1 MKKLLSILI
10 VHCALCTVN
19 LVRADVVVLQSGQTM
34 QGEIVMQND
43 EVILLRDAGGHR
55 YQFLQSEVQSIQADS
70 VLSSAPL
77 STSDTQHSK
86 VSLRLDVAGG
96 ALFVPSYNTGG
107 FFSADLA
114 IGTRNLANRRIF
126 LGGSI
131 GYQFTN
137 SSVATPVAHQSIN
150 HFIPLMAVVSV
161 PLTEGKHAPE
171 IGAGIGYGFAVK
183 SPQKGGMTAQ
193 LDLSWRYQ
201 YSASSALL
209 LGVRTRFQ
217 QAKVD
222 YTEVIDEKEYNSTQG
237 RCFVSV
243 GVHLSLLF

>member
-1 MKKLLSILI
+1 MKKHLSILI
-10 VHCALCTVN
+10 VHCALCIVN
-19 LVRADVVVLQSGQTM
+19 LVRAEVVVLQSGKTI
-34 QGEIVMQND
+34 QGEVLMQND
-43 EVILLRDAGGHR
+43 EVILLRDADGKR
-55 YQFLQSEVQSIQADS
+55 YQFPQAEIQSIQADS
-70 VLSSAPL
+70 VGNNVSLA
-77 STSDTQHSK
+77 TNNTQLSK

-107 FFSADLA
+107 FGSIDLA
-114 IGTRNLANRRIF
+114 IGTRNLANHRIF

-161 PLTEGKHAPE
+161 PLMDGKHAPE
-171 IGAGIGYGFAVK
+171 IGAGLGYGFAVK
-183 SPQKGGMTAQ
+183 SPKQGGMTAQ

-201 YSASSALL
+201 YTVNSALL

-222 YTEVIDEKEYNSTQG
+222 YTEVVDGKEYNSPQG
-237 RCFVSV
+237 RCLVSV

>member
-43 EVILLRDAGGHR
+43 EVILLRDADGRR

-70 VLSSAPL
+70 VVSSAPL

-131 GYQFTN
+131 GYQFAN
-137 SSVATPVAHQSIN
+137 SPVHRFTN

-161 PLTEGKHAPE
+161 PLMDGKHAPE

-222 YTEVIDEKEYNSTQG
+222 YTEVIDGKEYNSPQG